1 MVQNFDFTFLIKFCI
16 LENNLVLYVLIL
28 HVLILHIH
36 LHLTSQIQNLLCACI
51 EDNKFK
57 V

>member
-28 HVLILHIH
+28 HVSMLHIH
-36 LHLTSQIQNLLCACI
+36 LHLTSQIQNPLCACI